1 MFGGSR
7 KKKESL
13 SQAMSPENTP
23 QPSSKGGGSITGFD
37 PEGLER
43 AAKAARDLD
52 ASRNAAQAIEL
63 IKSQELTK
71 QVCINKKVC
80 MTLTY
85 YL

>member
-7 KKKESL
+7 RNNDKNESL
-13 SQAMSPENTP
+13 SSVMTPENP
-23 QPSSKGGGSITGFD
+23 PKKSGGSVTGFD

-63 IKSQELTK
+63 IKTQEVTK
-71 QVCINKKVC
+71 QVCF
-80 MTLTY
+80 M
-85 YL
+85 